1 MDGSGGPYVRKTV
14 YTLTSF
20 VDEVMEIERQL
31 SAREEEA

>member
-1 MDGSGGPYVRKTV
+1 MDGSGGPRVRKTV

-20 VDEVMEIERQL
+20 VDEAMEIEEQP